1 LYIVSLSMYFDI
13 WVSRNT

>member
-1 LYIVSLSMYFDI
+1 MYFNI

>member
-1 LYIVSLSMYFDI
+1 MYFDI